1 MARRKDSGVR
11 GGDETMTTT
20 ARRTI
25 GFSVLVMLLALSTG
39 WIVDRALH
47 GTHSGGA
54 GIRGSQSDAGAAA
67 GEAAPTSDA
76 VRPAATDQDSDRSD
90 LLLSQ
95 G

>member
-1 MARRKDSGVR
+1 
-11 GGDETMTTT
+11 MTTT

-47 GTHSGGA
+47 GTHPGGA
-54 GIRGSQSDAGAAA
+54 GIRGSQSAGDAAA
-67 GEAAPTSDA
+67 GDPAPATDA
-76 VRPAATDQDSDRSD
+76 VRPAATEQDFDRSD
-90 LLLSQ
+90 LLLSL